1 MIQAPRWFTPI
12 LVALPLF
19 ATPLATTSTSQSA
32 PQLQP
37 ASVAGPLERSPFQ
50 DVSRGTAEKLM
61 AEAEQLASENT
72 TASRTQALEKLQQA
86 LTNWGSLHE
95 NKGEAEALNNIAEI
109 YEFNGDSKKALENAG
124 RSLQLFQ
131 GINDREGEAK
141 ALSTIAEVNLN
152 SGDIPISLQ
161 NFQRAFD
168 IWQQTDN
175 QKQQAAAL
183 NNIGM
188 AYDELGES
196 RTAMTYL
203 ERSLILRRAAGD
215 QNGEATTL
223 LNIGSVHDSLGELQS
238 ALEYYTGALPLVRA
252 QKNLRLEA
260 LTLNN
265 IGYIWSNLGELQKAL
280 EYYSD
285 ALPVRRSVGDKRGE
299 AISLSNIG
307 STYYKLGEDDQALD
321 YYNQSLSM
329 FRTIGDKAGES
340 RTLGNLARV
349 YLREGAA
356 EKALEF
362 SDQVLAVDRA
372 RKDKR
377 SEGGSLR
384 ELGFVYYYL
393 KNYER
398 AIEHTEQALAIA
410 RQVESRNDEAGAL
423 QKLAVIY
430 SAMGRLDDSAAA
442 YKQALEIYRQMGS
455 REKEALTLYGS
466 SDTELKR
473 GNLEIAHEQV
483 AAAIDLAESLRGKF
497 TSQELRVSLLAER
510 LKFYDTYVSILMKLH
525 EREPS
530 RNFDAKA
537 FQIHELARA
546 RSLLDLL
553 TETRAD
559 IRQGGDPALLASER
573 KLQQQID
580 EKERYRMGLLRA
592 KGKEKQLGEV
602 ERELNSLLTQLSE
615 TQAEIRIKSPQYA
628 ALTQPKP
635 LELKEIQTRVLD
647 QDTALLEYALGEERS
662 YLWFVTQDSHA
673 TFVLPGRAEINNQ
686 ARRFYELLSTNSQSV
701 AVRAQKDV
709 RPVSATTENEL
720 QAAAI
725 ALGQTLLGPV
735 AERLGQK
742 RLLVVSDGALQ
753 YVPFGVLHVPSRNGG
768 LAANYKPLI
777 LEHEVINMAS
787 ASAVAALRIGATGR
801 KRPTKTVAVL
811 ADPVYR
817 NDDPRLSM
825 TKHAK
830 SANSS
835 RAYAEIQRSSRD
847 SGVGDF
853 QRLRFSRQEAE
864 SITSLVPRKE
874 ELLALDFAANRQ
886 LAQNPELGNYRI
898 LHFATHGFLNSKH
911 PELSGLVLSLVDENG
926 QPQDGFL
933 RFHQIFNFKLNAD
946 LVVLSGCQTALGKDI
961 SGEGLMGLT
970 RGFMYAGAPTVVAS
984 LWSVNDRATAE
995 LMKRFYHAML
1005 AEKKRPP
1012 AAMRAAQISLLED
1025 KGWSSPDYWAGF
1037 TIQGEWK

>member
-1 MIQAPRWFTPI
+1 MTQLARRLIPVLVFT
-12 LVALPLF
+12 LL
-19 ATPLATTSTSQSA
+19 TTSSTWSRQSTFAISQDPSR
-32 PQLQP
+32 
-37 ASVAGPLERSPFQ
+37 AS
-50 DVSRGTAEKLM
+50 AEKLM
-61 AEAEQLASENT
+61 AEAERLATENT
-72 TASRTQALEKLQQA
+72 AASRTQALEKLQQA
-86 LTNWGSLHE
+86 LTIWQSL
-95 NKGEAEALNNIAEI
+95 NDAKGEAESLNNIAEI

-152 SGDIPISLQ
+152 SGDIPVSLQ
-161 NFQRAFD
+161 QFQKAFE
-168 IWQQTDN
+168 IWEQTDN
-175 QKQQAAAL
+175 VKQQASAL

-203 ERSLILRRAAGD
+203 ERSLVLRRAAGD
-215 QNGEATTL
+215 QVGEATTL

-238 ALEYYTGALPLVRA
+238 ALEYYTGALPLVRE

-280 EYYSD
+280 EYYSE

-321 YYNQSLSM
+321 YFNQSLAM
-329 FRTIGDKAGES
+329 FRTIADKAGES

-349 YLREGAA
+349 YLREDGADQ
-356 EKALEF
+356 ALEIY
-362 SDQVLAVDRA
+362 DQVLAVDRA

-377 SEGGSLR
+377 SEGGALR

-393 KNYER
+393 KNYAR
-398 AIEHTEQALAIA
+398 ATEYTEQALAIA

-430 SAMGRLDDSAAA
+430 AAMGRLDDSAAA

-455 REKEALTLYGS
+455 REKEAMALYGS
-466 SDTELKR
+466 ASTELKR
-473 GNLEIAHEQV
+473 GNLDTAREQI

-510 LKFYDTYVSILMKLH
+510 LKYYDTYVSVLMKLH

-530 RNFDAKA
+530 REFDAKA
-537 FQIHELARA
+537 LQIHELARG

-559 IRQGGDPALLASER
+559 IRQGGDPGLLASER

-580 EKERYRMGLLRA
+580 EKERYRMSLLRA

-602 ERELNSLLTQLSE
+602 ERELNSLLTQLSD
-615 TQAEIRIKSPQYA
+615 TQAEIRVKSPRYA

-647 QDTALLEYALGEERS
+647 HDTALLEYALGEDRS

-673 TFVLPGRAEINNQ
+673 TYVLPGREQIDSQ
-686 ARRFYELLSTNSQSV
+686 ARRFYELLSTNSQSL

-709 RPVSATTENEL
+709 RPASASTENEI
-720 QAAAI
+720 QAAAV

-753 YVPFGVLHVPSRNGG
+753 YVPFGVLHVPSKKDG
-768 LAANYKPLI
+768 YKPLI

-787 ASAVAALRIGATGR
+787 ASSVAALRIGAVGR
-801 KRPTKTVAVL
+801 KRPAKTVAVL

-817 NDDPRLSM
+817 VDDPRLSLSKNGHRA
-825 TKHAK
+825 T
-830 SANSS
+830 STESS
-835 RAYAEIQRSSRD
+835 AYAEIKRSSRD
-847 SGVGDF
+847 SGVPDF

-864 SITSLVPRKE
+864 SIASLVPKKE
-874 ELLALDFAANRQ
+874 ELLALDFGANRQ
-886 LAQNPELGNYRI
+886 LAQDPELGNYRI
-898 LHFATHGFLNSKH
+898 VHFATHGFLNSKH

-995 LMKRFYHAML
+995 LMKRFYHSML
-1005 AEKKRPP
+1005 ADKKRPP
-1012 AAMRAAQISLLED
+1012 AAMRAAQISLLQD
-1025 KGWSSPDYWAGF
+1025 KGWSSPYYWAGF